1 MATNNNGNTP
11 SKKSDQQK
19 LALVKQ
25 ISELEH
31 QNKTLRSLIENSS
44 PQHLVELKAKNKELK
59 SSLLQTEKDLTLLI
73 LDLKTPSDAVSMSEK
88 FQVLKAAVLG
98 YCEERQLDPI
108 LWKKLESL

>member
-1 MATNNNGNTP
+1 MATNGGAP
-11 SKKSDQQK
+11 GKKAEQQK

-25 ISELEH
+25 ISEFEH

-44 PQHLVELKAKNKELK
+44 PEHLVELKAKNKELK
-59 SSLLQTEKDLTLLI
+59 SALLQTEKDLTILI
-73 LDLKTPSDAVSMSEK
+73 LDLKTPSDAVSAAGK
-88 FQVLKAAVLG
+88 FQVLKEAVLG